1 VTAGQPVMTA
11 KILEIQGILTHTG
24 IILEIGIILIIGIH
38 PGIIMT
44 GILDVILTLG
54 IRLIQVIRIDKP
66 GIDRLKVLELP
77 LNLDTIGILLD
88 SVKTLVQGWI
98 LQGGKIPVMF
108 LTRITLGTGILEMTP
123 DADQTITLEI
133 HQIITLDLDQPM
145 IPRTGLTITLKI
157 GLITLDNGM
166 TPGPEMTTPDAH
178 QSLIIRVHLETILG
192 KILDIVMIGIGL
204 IVGKDQVHLIV
215 GQLTQVDLVLPPPSE
230 GIPIVI
236 QIPNIL
242 WTEHRV
248 GTGWITSLERIS
260 FQT

>member
-11 KILEIQGILTHTG
+11 KILEIQGILIHTG

-66 GIDRLKVLELP
+66 EIDLLKVLE
-77 LNLDTIGILLD
+77 NLDTIGILLD
-88 SVKTLVQGWI
+88 SVRTLVQGQI
-98 LQGGKIPVMF
+98 IRDKEIHVMYP
-108 LTRITLGTGILEMTP
+108 TRITLDKGILEMIP
-123 DADQTITLEI
+123 DTDQTI
-133 HQIITLDLDQPM
+133 
-145 IPRTGLTITLKI
+145 IPRTGMTITLKI
-157 GLITLDNGM
+157 GLITPDNAVILETEVTTLDVHL
-166 TPGPEMTTPDAH
+166 TLLT
-178 QSLIIRVHLETILG
+178 RVHLETILG
-192 KILDIVMIGIGL
+192 KI
-204 IVGKDQVHLIV
+204 
-215 GQLTQVDLVLPPPSE
+215 S
-230 GIPIVI
+230 IVI

-242 WTEHRV
+242 WIEHRV